1 MPVQITQLFVW
12 SPVFGNGFAASYVA
26 VCCLL
31 STTFNGVFSVDGFLG
46 SVGFDGSTG
55 FIGFIGFIGFTNS
68 AST

>member
-1 MPVQITQLFVW
+1 FVW

-55 FIGFIGFIGFTNS
+55 FLGFKNS